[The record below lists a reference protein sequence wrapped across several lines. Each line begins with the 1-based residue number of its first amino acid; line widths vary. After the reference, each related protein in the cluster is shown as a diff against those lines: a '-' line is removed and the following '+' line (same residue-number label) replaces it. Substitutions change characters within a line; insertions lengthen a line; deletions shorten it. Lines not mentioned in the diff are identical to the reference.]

1 MKPIFLLCLVFSAFT
16 LGCARHVVVE
26 PEELTKQNNSD
37 WSIKS
42 APVKNEQQK

>member
-1 MKPIFLLCLVFSAFT
+1 MKPIFLLCLVFSFI

-37 WSIKS
+37 WNIKS
-42 APVKNEQQK
+42 APEKHEQQK